1 MLEHLLETRLDGRI
15 GQTRE
20 EGPSDPFL
28 DDFLLTHIVF
38 MPTHQ
43 LVTELARQ
51 YPFQNK
57 IECLLIILIL
67 TRKNISLTKK
77 STYRIDSPSQ
87 DREFLVACKRRVV
100 HFVHRWVT
108 TIRQP
113 VFEEPSAFSFLEVKP

>member
-1 MLEHLLETRLDGRI
+1 MAGTPQKMLEHLLETRLDGRI

-51 YPFQNK
+51 YPFQSK
-57 IECLLIILIL
+57 INYQMLLIF
-67 TRKNISLTKK
+67 NSV
-77 STYRIDSPSQ
+77 
-87 DREFLVACKRRVV
+87 EF
-100 HFVHRWVT
+100 F
-108 TIRQP
+108 
-113 VFEEPSAFSFLEVKP
+113 